1 MNIFFI
7 FIGTTILLFST
18 ATFSRAYIL
27 TYNTV
32 TNREMKKGIMKNVYV
47 TIKYDL
53 LYSVRKMYVKEN
65 GKS

>member
-7 FIGTTILLFST
+7 FIGTAIFLFST
-18 ATFSRAYIL
+18 ATISRAYIQHC
-27 TYNTV
+27 NKPR
-32 TNREMKKGIMKNVYV
+32 NEKKGIMKNVYV

-53 LYSVRKMYVKEN
+53 LYSVKKMYVKEN